1 MLSCTLLNKTKLLY
15 FFFMHNYIDKNL
27 TLINTQN
34 VNDTLKIYF
43 DIQTTMKYDSRRA
56 PNICFEDMNAV
67 SDSYTI
73 INRNGIYNTAQAT
86 DNFTS
91 VRHEIVVSGCTHL
104 CCSCECYLRPCCLH
118 KRCILKTSS
127 NYPYGSFPG
136 SNAVNGL
143 LSDLAHTSL
152 EKSPWLR
159 IDLGARF
166 LIHEIEVFARSD
178 HLGKH

>member
-1 MLSCTLLNKTKLLY
+1 MVYITLPKLLIILQV
-15 FFFMHNYIDKNL
+15 FAMRSL
-27 TLINTQN
+27 LVAALICVISGHAVFTN
-34 VNDTLKIYF
+34 VAY
-43 DIQTTMKYDSRRA
+43 SRPVA
-56 PNICFEDMNAV
+56 
-67 SDSYTI
+67 
-73 INRNGIYNTAQAT
+73 
-86 DNFTS
+86 
-91 VRHEIVVSGCTHL
+91 L
-104 CCSCECYLRPCCLH
+104 
-118 KRCILKTSS
+118 SS

>member
-1 MLSCTLLNKTKLLY
+1 MVYITQPKLLIILQVFAMSSLLVAALICVVHVNVISGHAVY
-15 FFFMHNYIDKNL
+15 TNVAYSKPA
-27 TLINTQN
+27 TL
-34 VNDTLKIYF
+34 
-43 DIQTTMKYDSRRA
+43 
-56 PNICFEDMNAV
+56 
-67 SDSYTI
+67 
-73 INRNGIYNTAQAT
+73 
-86 DNFTS
+86 
-91 VRHEIVVSGCTHL
+91 
-104 CCSCECYLRPCCLH
+104 
-118 KRCILKTSS
+118 SS